1 MRKAVT
7 ILAGLLGLC
16 LAAGAQNNASLILK
30 RTIALPFATG
40 RFDHMAYDAEN
51 NRLFVAA
58 TGNHSVE
65 VLNIKTSE
73 RAETIAGL
81 GKPHGLALI
90 PQEKKLFVS
99 DGTLAALKVY
109 SGSPLKEIASLPL
122 SDDADDMVYD
132 AQTGWLYVGHGGSSA
147 SVPGRVAV
155 IDTRT
160 NTLLENLPVSAHPEA
175 LELDEH
181 ARRIF
186 VNVADSGEILVIDG
200 ATHSKIAT
208 WKLTRAKDNV
218 PVAFAEQERALLV
231 GCRSPARIVSLDTEA
246 GSEVSDAP
254 SAAGADDLFYD
265 GQTHRAYL
273 IAGSGTVD
281 VYSIGSDK
289 TLKSLD
295 SISTSAGAKTGLF
308 VPAIRELF
316 VALPGAAGRA
326 AEIRVYS
333 TAK

>member
-7 ILAGLLGLC
+7 ILASLLGLC
-16 LAAGAQNNASLILK
+16 LIAGAQNGASLLLK

-40 RFDHMAYDAEN
+40 RFDHMAYDAES

-65 VLNIKTSE
+65 VLDIKTSE

-81 GKPHGLALI
+81 GKPHGLAWI
-90 PQEKKLFVS
+90 PREKKLFVS

-109 SGSPLKEIASLPL
+109 SGSPLKEVASLPL

-155 IDTRT
+155 VDTRT

-175 LELDEH
+175 LERDEH
-181 ARRIF
+181 GKRIF
-186 VNVADSGEILVIDG
+186 VNVADAGEIVVIDG
-200 ATHSKIAT
+200 ATHAEIAT

-218 PVAFAEQERALLV
+218 PVAFAEDKRALLV
-231 GCRSPARIVSLDTEA
+231 GCRSPARKRRSL
-246 GSEVSDAP
+246 
-254 SAAGADDLFYD
+254 
-265 GQTHRAYL
+265 
-273 IAGSGTVD
+273 
-281 VYSIGSDK
+281 
-289 TLKSLD
+289 
-295 SISTSAGAKTGLF
+295 
-308 VPAIRELF
+308 
-316 VALPGAAGRA
+316 
-326 AEIRVYS
+326 
-333 TAK
+333 